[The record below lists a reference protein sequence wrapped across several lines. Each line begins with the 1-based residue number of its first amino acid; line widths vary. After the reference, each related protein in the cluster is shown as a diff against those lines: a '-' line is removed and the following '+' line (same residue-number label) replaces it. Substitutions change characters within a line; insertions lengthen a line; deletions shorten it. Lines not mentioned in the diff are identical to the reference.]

1 MNAKPL
7 EPPNAMHTD
16 RLCQTGRGL
25 YAWYRLLLPMSTGW
39 AEARDE
45 WYAHKLG
52 CAVCSGLKADHKAD
66 LEEK

>member
-1 MNAKPL
+1 MS
-7 EPPNAMHTD
+7 EP

-45 WYAHKLG
+45 WLAHKQG
-52 CAVCSGLKADHKAD
+52 CAVCSGSKADHGKGIEDAD
-66 LEEK
+66 KKLEI